1 MAVISEIKGTKL
13 SLKLDKGTQTVSN
26 CNASATNE
34 QLYKLA
40 EAVGTLTEASVA
52 SVVKVVET
60 TLAQG

>member
-13 SLKLDKGTQTVSN
+13 TLKLSKGTQTVSN
-26 CNASATNE
+26 CNAAATNE

-40 EAVGTLTEASVA
+40 QAVGTLTEEAVA
-52 SVVKVVET
+52 SVIKVVET